1 MPSTARA
8 EVRDASPAVRRR
20 DHSTQSTESAVSGHP
35 LLKLQ
40 RQVGNAQI
48 ARLMAHREA
57 VNPDDEQVM
66 AMHIDRDADGASAM
80 PEVGMEGGQ
89 ISDSLSQ
96 RIESKRGGGS
106 GLDSATRTSMESALG
121 DKFDDVRIHQ
131 DHESDQ
137 LNRAISAKAF
147 TTGTDIFL
155 SQQASAG
162 DSHLLAHELTHVVQQ
177 RGMSP
182 NSGPMT
188 VGAADSSHEH
198 EASSMASAVTSGSA
212 SAGVQR
218 CGAGQEEVARESV
231 DDDELV

>member
-20 DHSTQSTESAVSGHP
+20 DHSTQSTEPTVSGHP

-57 VNPDDEQVM
+57 MPEDELM
-66 AMHIDRDADGASAM
+66 AMHIDRDADAGSM

-96 RIESKRGGGS
+96 RIETKRGGGS
-106 GLDSATRTSMESALG
+106 ALDSATRTSMESALG

-155 SQQASAG
+155 SQQANAG

-177 RGMSP
+177 RGMSSP
-182 NSGPMT
+182 GGPMT

-198 EASSMASAVTSGSA
+198 EASSMASAVTSGASA
-212 SAGVQR
+212 AGVQR
-218 CGAGQEEVARESV
+218 CGAGQEEVAREAV
-231 DDDELV
+231 DDEELV

>member
-20 DHSTQSTESAVSGHP
+20 DHSTQSTESAVPGHP

-57 VNPDDEQVM
+57 MPEEEQLM
-66 AMHIDRDADGASAM
+66 AMHIDRDADAGASIM

-106 GLDSATRTSMESALG
+106 ALDSATRTSMESALG

-177 RGMSP
+177 RGMS
-182 NSGPMT
+182 SSGGPMT
-188 VGAADSSHEH
+188 VGAADSGHEH
-198 EASSMASAVTSGSA
+198 EASSMASAVTSGAA

-218 CGAGQEEVARESV
+218 CGAGQEEVAREAV